1 MSPLI
6 LLACPS
12 RKQVAHSKGAIGEN
26 LMKRLFTKDWEG
38 LLKLTGDGSVP
49 GLVTFRSL
57 KLIEVG
63 TICRTIAVG
72 EGHSIEA
79 MSFSWGREQTEVIEK
94 MKSGGMN
101 SLIFL
106 FFYHLFS
113 SYCVP
118 HPSVGQTQPE
128 ANGQGSH

>member
-1 MSPLI
+1 MALSN
-6 LLACPS
+6 
-12 RKQVAHSKGAIGEN
+12 GATGEN
-26 LMKRLFTKDWEG
+26 LMKGLFTKDWEE
-38 LLKLTGDGSVP
+38 LLKLTRDGSVP
-49 GLVTFRSL
+49 GPVTFRSL

-63 TICRTIAVG
+63 TISRTIAIG
-72 EGHSIEA
+72 EGHSIKT
-79 MSFSWGREQTEVIEK
+79 MSFGWGREQTEVIQK
-94 MKSGGMN
+94 MKSSGIN

-113 SYCVP
+113 LYCVP